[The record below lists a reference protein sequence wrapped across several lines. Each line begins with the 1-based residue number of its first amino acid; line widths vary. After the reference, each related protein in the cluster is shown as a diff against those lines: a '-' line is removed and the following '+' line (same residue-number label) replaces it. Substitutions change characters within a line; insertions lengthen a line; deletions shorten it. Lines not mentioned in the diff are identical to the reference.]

1 MSPDTAPPPQELEPA
16 PRVAPDPPTARTER
30 SRWPGWIWGIPIA
43 AVAIVAWL
51 AFKQL
56 AATGPEVTVIF
67 PGAEGISAGQTEVQY
82 QGMKVGEAESVR
94 LEKDLQHVRV
104 EIRLNAEMAG
114 HIGPG
119 TLFWIRGPSLSDLSS
134 IRSVISGPTIGM
146 EPRPGGKQDEYRGL
160 AKPPVIPEPVPGRHY
175 VLRASDPGSISR
187 GSQIYFR
194 NLDVGTVETVKLG
207 SDRRFVIQAFVRSPY
222 DGLVHDGTRF
232 WNAGAVQVSL
242 AGTGPRVQLQ
252 SLPALLGGAVDFD
265 APAGLA
271 EGPIAPEGAAFT
283 LYQSKAEADYA
294 PGPQAVTYQVVFAAD
309 AGAVEKGAPVKLAG
323 QRVGSVID
331 SHLVYDR
338 GDGTLREHV
347 VLGIEPWRIA
357 LGGGG
362 TWSGTGRGEMDALM
376 GRLIGEG
383 LRAQPGSSI
392 PLIGPSDVDLAFVHG
407 AKSATLIA
415 GNPPEIPVAPGGS
428 GLDGIMTAV
437 SGMAGKLDRLPID
450 QIADNIRTLTDRLA
464 TLSESPR
471 LTRSLDNLQ
480 RSLANV
486 EQVSASAKT
495 EVPALLASLRKV
507 ASQADR
513 TVTDA
518 RQLISTTAGA
528 GPVGTNT
535 AGLGQTLYELTRAA
549 QSMRELADYLTRHP
563 SSLIRGRS

>member
-1 MSPDTAPPPQELEPA
+1 M
-16 PRVAPDPPTARTER
+16 
-30 SRWPGWIWGIPIA
+30 
-43 AVAIVAWL
+43 AWL

-56 AATGPEVTVIF
+56 AATGPKITVIF
-67 PGAEGISAGQTEVQY
+67 PGAEGISANQTEVQY
-82 QGMKVGEAESVR
+82 QGMKVGEVESVR
-94 LEKDLQHVRV
+94 LEKDLQHVRA
-104 EIRLNAEMAG
+104 EIRLDLEMEG

-160 AKPPVIPEPVPGRHY
+160 AKPPVIPEPVPGHHY
-175 VLRASDPGSISR
+175 VLRASDPGSVSR

-194 NLDVGTVETVKLG
+194 NLDVGTVEAVKLD
-207 SDRRFVIQAFVRSPY
+207 SDRLFTIAAFVRSPY
-222 DGLVHDGTRF
+222 DALVHDGTRF

-265 APAGLA
+265 TPAGLA

-283 LYQSKAEADYA
+283 LYQSKAEAEYA
-294 PGPQAVTYQVVFAAD
+294 PGPHAVTYQAVFGAQ
-309 AGAVEKGAPVKLAG
+309 AGALEKGAAVKLAG
-323 QRVGSVID
+323 QQVGSVVD
-331 SHLVYDR
+331 SHLVYDPSS
-338 GDGTLREHV
+338 GALSEHV
-347 VLGIEPWRIA
+347 VFGIEPWRIA

-362 TWSGTGRGEMDALM
+362 TWSGTGRTEMDKLI
-376 GRLIGEG
+376 GRLIGQG

-392 PLIGPSDVDLAFVHG
+392 PLVGPSDVELTFVSG
-407 AKSATLIA
+407 AKPATLIA
-415 GNPPEIPVAPGGS
+415 GNPPEIPVAPGGG
-428 GLDGIMTAV
+428 GLDGIMNAV

-450 QIADNIRTLTDRLA
+450 QIADNVRTLTDRLA
-464 TLSESPR
+464 TLSESPK
-471 LTRSLDNLQ
+471 LTRSLESLQQSVANL
-480 RSLANV
+480 

-495 EVPALLASLRKV
+495 EVPAVLTSLRKV

-513 TVTDA
+513 TVSDA
-518 RQLISTTAGA
+518 RQLINTTAGN

-535 AGLGQTLYELTRAA
+535 AGLGQTLYELNRAA